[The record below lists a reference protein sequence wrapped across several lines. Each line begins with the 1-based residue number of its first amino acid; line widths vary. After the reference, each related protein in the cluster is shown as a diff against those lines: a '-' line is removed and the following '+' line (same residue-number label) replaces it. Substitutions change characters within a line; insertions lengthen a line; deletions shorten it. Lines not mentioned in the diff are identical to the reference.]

1 LHQDCALSIAFSTQH
16 ENNVQRPHTAQE
28 IWAVATTVL
37 IPIKAAVSV
46 AEKKLALG
54 ATSESLIHQRR
65 MGQIRLDQFQTRI
78 R

>member
-1 LHQDCALSIAFSTQH
+1 LHQDCALSIAFSPRSTQH

-28 IWAVATTVL
+28 IWAVVTTVL

-54 ATSESLIHQRR
+54 QPVS
-65 MGQIRLDQFQTRI
+65 F
-78 R
+78 